1 MGTTLSL
8 RSEPYGRRAVWALE
22 RTTNFLVF
30 MQGHCRPSHMP
41 RSRSKNKKSSS
52 NFVTKSEVLA
62 ILRSSSSSNK
72 VRQTKCSL
80 YCTPLGRHETSRVES
95 RTQDVLP
102 HASHSSCFGDSRG
115 CRDPFGLCENS
126 DRDGRI
132 RVRCSHARHRGCED
146 QAAPAWL
153 LALEGD
159 LVREPLVPILF
170 ELARGAHRREEHS
183 TLKVPMIEAE
193 HHRNLARGVGVPR
206 TAHVELTPGRYPHA
220 NECEDSQCRLQVAER
235 QF

>member
-1 MGTTLSL
+1 MGAE
-8 RSEPYGRRAVWALE
+8 RFGRLNE
-22 RTTNFLVF
+22 QRTFWCS
-30 MQGHCRPSHMP
+30 CRVIVDRHICLG
-41 RSRSKNKKSSS
+41 RVRQTKNRSS

-62 ILRSSSSSNK
+62 LLHSS
-72 VRQTKCSL
+72 
-80 YCTPLGRHETSRVES
+80 RHETSRVES

-206 TAHVELTPGRYPHA
+206 TPHVELTPGRYPHA

>member
-41 RSRSKNKKSSS
+41 RSRSPKTKIVRQSSS
-52 NFVTKSEVLA
+52 RKA
-62 ILRSSSSSNK
+62 RC

-80 YCTPLGRHETSRVES
+80 YCIPLGRHETSKVES

>member
-1 MGTTLSL
+1 MGAE
-8 RSEPYGRRAVWALE
+8 RFGRLNE
-22 RTTNFLVF
+22 QRTFWCS
-30 MQGHCRPSHMP
+30 CRVIVDRHICLG
-41 RSRSKNKKSSS
+41 R
-52 NFVTKSEVLA
+52 
-62 ILRSSSSSNK
+62 
-72 VRQTKCSL
+72 VRQTKNRRQISSRKARCSL
-80 YCTPLGRHETSRVES
+80 YCVRQTKFVKQSARFIAFLSVDTRLVET